1 MEKLRRIRYT
11 QDFKLQAVKMV
22 DEDGLGVAEVV
33 RRLEMA
39 QKIRQT
45 G

>member
-22 DEDGLGVAEVV
+22 DEDGLGVAEVGP
-33 RRLEMA
+33 ENPANWMT
-39 QKIRQT
+39 I
-45 G
+45 